1 MNTQNLIHSIIQRIA
16 TGPELSKNIET
27 EEAEVAMSAILSGE
41 IDEVQAAIF
50 LIALRMKR
58 ETMEENIGI
67 LKALLSFTD
76 CQKTTVDELVDLGD
90 PYSGYNRSI
99 PISAFL
105 PPLLAELGLPT
116 LIHGLDSVSPKYGLT
131 HRHINLALGIN
142 VDLSVSESKARI
154 EDSDIGWSYV
164 DQNQYCKPLHDLV
177 PLRNKVVKRTV
188 LNTIETLIGP
198 LRGKN
203 THSILGY
210 VHKAYPPI
218 YAALCEKVGFNSS
231 LLIRGIEGG
240 VVPSLRQKGL
250 MISYHKGV
258 EKARVETDP
267 KLLGINS
274 ELRAL
279 AIPKEFKNGI
289 ERDLLAEYVVNLGR
303 SALSGE
309 SGIFYDGL
317 VYSASLILWHLGKSK
332 TLPSASERVRE
343 VLNSG
348 KALNR
353 LVTINKSL

>member
-16 TGPELSKNIET
+16 TGPELSKNIEM
-27 EEAEVAMSAILSGE
+27 EEAETAMSAILSGE
-41 IDEVQAAIF
+41 IDEVQSAIF

-67 LKALLSFTD
+67 LEALLKFTNR
-76 CQKTTVDELVDLGD
+76 QKIDVDNLVDIGD

-99 PISAFL
+99 PVSAFL

-131 HRHINLALGIN
+131 HRHINQAMDVN

-154 EDSDIGWSYV
+154 EDSDIGWSYI
-164 DQNQYCKPLHDLV
+164 DQSQYCKPLHELV
-177 PLRNKVVKRTV
+177 PLRNKIVKRTV
-188 LNTIETLIGP
+188 LNTVETLIGP

-218 YAALCEKVGFNSS
+218 YAALCERVGFDSS

-240 VVPSLRQKGL
+240 IVPSLRQKGL
-250 MISYHKGV
+250 MISYYRGV
-258 EKARVETDP
+258 EKDRVETDP
-267 KLLGINS
+267 KLLEINS
-274 ELRAL
+274 KLRS
-279 AIPKEFKNGI
+279 ISFPKRFQNGR
-289 ERDLLAEYVVNLGR
+289 ERDLLADYVVDLGR

-309 SGIFYDGL
+309 SGMFYDGL
-317 VYSASLILWHLGKSK
+317 VYSASLILWHLGTSK
-332 TLPSASERVRE
+332 TLPAASARVRE

-353 LVTINKSL
+353 LVTNKKL

>member
-41 IDEVQAAIF
+41 IDEVQSAIF

-58 ETMEENIGI
+58 ETMDENIGI
-67 LKALLSFTD
+67 LKALLRFTD
-76 CQKTTVDELVDLGD
+76 SQKTSVNDLVDLGD

-99 PISAFL
+99 PISTFL

-116 LIHGLDSVSPKYGLT
+116 VIHGLDSVSPKYGLT
-131 HRHINLALGIN
+131 HRHINQALGMN

-154 EDSDIGWSYV
+154 EDSEIGWSYV
-164 DQNQYCKPLHDLV
+164 DQNKYCKPLHDLV

-188 LNTIETLIGP
+188 LNTIETLIRP
-198 LRGKN
+198 LGGKK

-210 VHKAYPPI
+210 VHKSYPPI
-218 YAALCEKVGFNSS
+218 YATLCEKVGFDSS

-258 EKARVETDP
+258 EKTRVETDP

-274 ELRAL
+274 ELRA
-279 AIPKEFKNGI
+279 INFPKELESPIK
-289 ERDLLAEYVVNLGR
+289 RDLLAEYAVNLGR

-309 SGIFYDGL
+309 SGLFYDGL
-317 VYSASLILWHLGKSK
+317 VYSASLILWHLRK
-332 TLPSASERVRE
+332 
-343 VLNSG
+343 
-348 KALNR
+348 
-353 LVTINKSL
+353 

>member
-1 MNTQNLIHSIIQRIA
+1 MNSQNLIHSIIQRIA
-16 TGPELSKNIET
+16 TGPELSKNIEM

-41 IDEVQAAIF
+41 IDEVQSAIF

-67 LKALLSFTD
+67 LEALLKFTD
-76 CQKTTVDELVDLGD
+76 CQKIDVDNLVDIGD

-105 PPLLAELGLPT
+105 PPLLAELGLPA

-131 HRHINLALGIN
+131 HRHINQALGIN
-142 VDLSVSESKARI
+142 VDLSVSESKVRI
-154 EDSDIGWSYV
+154 ENNDIGWSYV

-188 LNTIETLIGP
+188 LNTVETLIGP
-198 LRGKN
+198 LKGKN

-218 YAALCEKVGFNSS
+218 YAALCEKVGFDSS
-231 LLIRGIEGG
+231 LLIRGVEGG

-250 MISYHKGV
+250 MISYHKDV
-258 EKARVETDP
+258 VKARVETDP

-274 ELRAL
+274 ELRAI
-279 AIPKEFKNGI
+279 AFPKEFENGI
-289 ERDLLAEYVVNLGR
+289 ERDLLAEYTVNLGC

-309 SGIFYDGL
+309 SGMFYDSL
-317 VYSASLILWHLGKSK
+317 VYSASLILWHINKENSIEE
-332 TLPSASERVRE
+332 SASMVRQALDSGRV
-343 VLNSG
+343 L
-348 KALNR
+348 KR
-353 LVTINKSL
+353 LI

>member
-16 TGPELSKNIET
+16 TGPELSKNIERK
-27 EEAEVAMSAILSGE
+27 EAEAAMSAILNGE
-41 IDEVQAAIF
+41 IDEVQSAIF

-67 LKALLSFTD
+67 LEALLKFTNR
-76 CQKTTVDELVDLGD
+76 QKIDVDNLVDIGD

-99 PISAFL
+99 PVSAFL

-131 HRHINLALGIN
+131 HRHINQAMDVN

-154 EDSDIGWSYV
+154 EDSDIGWSYI
-164 DQNQYCKPLHDLV
+164 DQSQYCKPLHELV
-177 PLRNKVVKRTV
+177 PLRNKIVKRTV
-188 LNTIETLIGP
+188 LNTVETLIGP

-218 YAALCEKVGFNSS
+218 YAALCERVGFDSS

-240 VVPSLRQKGL
+240 IVPSLRQKGL
-250 MISYHKGV
+250 MISYYRGV
-258 EKARVETDP
+258 EKDRVETDP
-267 KLLGINS
+267 KLLEINS
-274 ELRAL
+274 KLRA
-279 AIPKEFKNGI
+279 ISFPKRFQNGR
-289 ERDLLAEYVVNLGR
+289 ERDLLADYVVDLGR

-309 SGIFYDGL
+309 SGMFYDGL

-332 TLPSASERVRE
+332 TLPAASGRVRE

-353 LVTINKSL
+353 LVTNKKL

>member
-41 IDEVQAAIF
+41 IDEVQTAIF

-58 ETMEENIGI
+58 ETMDENIGI
-67 LKALLSFTD
+67 LKALLKFTD
-76 CQKTTVDELVDLGD
+76 SKKSAVDDLVDLGD

-131 HRHINLALGIN
+131 HRHISQALGIN

-154 EDSDIGWSYV
+154 ENSDIGWSYV

-177 PLRNKVVKRTV
+177 PLRNKVIKRTV
-188 LNTIETLIGP
+188 LNTVETLIGP

-210 VHKAYPPI
+210 VHKPYPPI
-218 YAALCEKVGFNSS
+218 YAALCEKVGFSSS
-231 LLIRGIEGG
+231 LLIRGVEGG

-274 ELRAL
+274 ELRAI
-279 AIPKEFKNGI
+279 AFPKEFENVL

-303 SALSGE
+303 SALSGK
-309 SGIFYDGL
+309 SGMFFDGL

-332 TLPSASERVRE
+332 TLPSAADKVRE

-348 KALNR
+348 KALTR
-353 LVTINKSL
+353 LAAKP

>member
-41 IDEVQAAIF
+41 IDEVQTAIF

-58 ETMEENIGI
+58 ETMDENIGI
-67 LKALLSFTD
+67 LKALLKFTD
-76 CQKTTVDELVDLGD
+76 SQKSAVDDLVDLGD

-131 HRHINLALGIN
+131 HRHISQALGIN

-154 EDSDIGWSYV
+154 ENSDIGWSYV

-188 LNTIETLIGP
+188 LNTIETLIRP
-198 LRGKN
+198 IRGKK

-218 YAALCEKVGFNSS
+218 YAALCEKVGFDSS
-231 LLIRGIEGG
+231 LLIRGVEGG
-240 VVPSLRQKGL
+240 IVPSLRQKGL
-250 MISYHKGV
+250 MISYYKGV

-267 KLLGINS
+267 KLLGINR
-274 ELRAL
+274 ELRA
-279 AIPKEFKNGI
+279 ITFPKELENGI
-289 ERDLLAEYVVNLGR
+289 KKDLLAEYAVNLGS

-332 TLPSASERVRE
+332 TLPSAADRVRE

-348 KALNR
+348 KALTR
-353 LVTINKSL
+353 LEAKSL